1 MRKRGGGRS
10 GCAWRR
16 VASRSALALFFSL
29 LVPLG
34 WTACEYGRPGGY
46 RARQRIPTVPIS
58 RSERERP
65 NQLTYYLASVSQ
77 EEDVVFVDLDVL
89 NGHGRGFTFI
99 TVWVM
104 LLGTEGEKYE
114 VPYAMG
120 GVAAHSQQ
128 QVVLKAKNIT
138 FQVAD
143 VSVAL
148 QIR

>member
-1 MRKRGGGRS
+1 MRTGDVSSGTRRRG
-10 GCAWRR
+10 RR
-16 VASRSALALFFSL
+16 RWALALLFALMVSL
-29 LVPLG
+29 AGL
-34 WTACEYGRPGGY
+34 ACEYGRPGGY
-46 RARQRIPTVPIS
+46 RARERVPTVPIG

-65 NQLTYYLASVSQ
+65 NKLTYYLASVTQ
-77 EEDVVFVDLDVL
+77 KENVVLVDMDVL
-89 NGHGRGFTFI
+89 NGHGRGFQFI
-99 TVWVM
+99 TVWVT

-120 GVAAHSQQ
+120 GIAAHSQQ
-128 QVVLKAKNIT
+128 HVVVKAKEIP